1 MPYART
7 SYSDES
13 WMILV
18 MTGHGQRDEGGH
30 GGYSDAERRAFI
42 LATGSAGGARQSATG
57 RPSVDMAANAVH
69 QGRK

>member
-1 MPYART
+1 
-7 SYSDES
+7 
-13 WMILV
+13 
-18 MTGHGQRDEGGH
+18 MTDHGHRDEGGH
-30 GGYSDAERRAFI
+30 GAYSDAERRAFI